1 MDRWQLRQ
9 AQQSRRPQ
17 MRKTF
22 VTITALALVPLGAV
36 GCVSKSEYTKTVQAA
51 EAHYNALDAE
61 HTRLKHELAGAGKRN
76 EQLTVESGELDKSI
90 TDLRQRI
97 SAHEGDNA
105 RLKQELAEAQKA
117 REDKVREVS
126 STYEQLVAKMK
137 GEIDKGQVTISE
149 LKGKLT
155 VNMVEAILFD
165 SGKAE
170 VKPEGLV
177 VLGTIPPLARPDVR
191 GDADTRIRVD
201 GSNTSGLSFT
211 RVGIDGGTLRST
223 ATGLEVWT
231 STSALALAL
240 QGRGAYF
247 PGSVQVDGNISAKY
261 QDVTE
266 WVPGPA
272 LPAGA
277 GGVAPGSKPLA

>member
-1 MDRWQLRQ
+1 
-9 AQQSRRPQ
+9 
-17 MRKTF
+17 
-22 VTITALALVPLGAV
+22 
-36 GCVSKSEYTKTVQAA
+36 
-51 EAHYNALDAE
+51 
-61 HTRLKHELAGAGKRN
+61 
-76 EQLTVESGELDKSI
+76 
-90 TDLRQRI
+90 
-97 SAHEGDNA
+97 
-105 RLKQELAEAQKA
+105 
-117 REDKVREVS
+117 
-126 STYEQLVAKMK
+126 MK
-137 GEIDKGQVTISE
+137 GEIDKGQVTMSE

-211 RVGIDGGTLRST
+211 RIGIDGGTLRST

-261 QDVTE
+261 QDAAE

-272 LPAGA
+272 LPAGTVVVA
-277 GGVAPGSKPLA
+277 QGSNRVAASDTAYDTRVIGVVSDRPGVLLGDQGTDKIKVAHSGRIRVKVVAPVAPGDLLVASAIPGHAMRSAPREVRPGTMLGKALESLERGEGAVLMLLTLQ